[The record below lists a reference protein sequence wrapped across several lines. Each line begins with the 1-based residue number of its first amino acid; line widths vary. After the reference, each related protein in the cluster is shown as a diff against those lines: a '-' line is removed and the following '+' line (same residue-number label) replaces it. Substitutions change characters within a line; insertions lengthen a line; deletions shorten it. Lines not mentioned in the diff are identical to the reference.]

1 MTSETQRLNAAKH
14 KNRKAGTGA
23 PSVYPA
29 LVLPHQRGSDPSIR
43 ERQSHS
49 LNAAKRA
56 SKRQPSM
63 PKFNLKEDEP

>member
-1 MTSETQRLNAAKH
+1 MTSKTDRPKSPPVH
-14 KNRKAGTGA
+14 
-23 PSVYPA
+23 PA
-29 LVLPHQRGSDPSIR
+29 FVLQHQRGSEPSIR

-63 PKFNLKEDEP
+63 PKFNLKEE